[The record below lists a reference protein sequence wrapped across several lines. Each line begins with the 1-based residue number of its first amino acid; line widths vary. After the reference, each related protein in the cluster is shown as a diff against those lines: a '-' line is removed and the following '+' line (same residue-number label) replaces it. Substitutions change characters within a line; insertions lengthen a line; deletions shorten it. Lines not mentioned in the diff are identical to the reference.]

1 MKTLNKKDEFIEKI
15 EQLDSHLKVRKPVY
29 EAATMIVWYYIDD
42 DFRYPYVVFTV
53 DQRGKDVVKTSSDLF
68 TKDDLVL
75 YSEVIKLCI
84 DYFPFL
90 FDEWQFFASDH
101 L

>member
-1 MKTLNKKDEFIEKI
+1 MTKIDEFVEKI
-15 EQLDSHLKVRKPVY
+15 EHLDPHFKVVRKPVY
-29 EAATMIVWYYIDD
+29 ETATMIVWYYIDD

-53 DQRGKDVVKTSSDLF
+53 NQRGENAVKTNSHLLV
-68 TKDDLVL
+68 KNDLVL

-90 FDEWQFFASDH
+90 FDEWQFFASDR